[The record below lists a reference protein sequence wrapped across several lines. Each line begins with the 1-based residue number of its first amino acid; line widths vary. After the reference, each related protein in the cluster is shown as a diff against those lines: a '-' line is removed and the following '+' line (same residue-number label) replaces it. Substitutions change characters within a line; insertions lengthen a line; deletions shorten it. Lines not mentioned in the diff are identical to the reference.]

1 VENGFDREW
10 QEILENIQDVVY
22 LVTGQSGQTCKVT
35 VIDVR
40 YMSDYDYHLMLQTA
54 SPNTTL
60 TAYIHDN
67 VQTDVEVA
75 VVSGLENRNPASF
88 EEFCCGAM
96 AAVSHLLCLNQL
108 AKTELLRVCDWI
120 NETVFQVKLESD
132 VLWVQSP
139 DGKTWFSGSAKQ
151 VFK

>member
-1 VENGFDREW
+1 VENRHDRDW
-10 QEILENIQDVVY
+10 QEYFEHVQDVVY
-22 LVTGQSGQTCKVT
+22 EVCSQGNQTFKVT

-40 YMSDYDYHLMLQTA
+40 YMSDYDHHLMLQTA

-67 VQTDVEVA
+67 VQTDVEMA
-75 VVSGLENRNPASF
+75 VISGLENRNPASF

-108 AKTELLRVCDWI
+108 AKTELWRVCDWI

-139 DGKTWFSGSAKQ
+139 DSKTWFSGSAKQ